1 MADRYWVGGS
11 GTWNTTNTT
20 NWSTSSG
27 GSGGASV
34 PIFSDNVFFD
44 SGSDAGANYTVTVSG
59 FPACANFN
67 VTSQDF
73 IFTLSGTSSD
83 NLDVHGSVAINPVTA
98 GRYATSG
105 ALRITFRGTGTH
117 TISLN
122 NTAASRIVDGTI
134 TFGGSG
140 GTYTLSTSMAALGQI
155 SVSVG
160 TLNLNGFT
168 LTANGDFTQASGTT
182 LNFGTG
188 GVLYCDSGNRTF
200 TLSGT
205 VSAASG
211 HVWMNTAGNVTLACG
226 NVTINQ
232 VTLGTAACQ
241 QITISPT
248 GVGALFTTLTL
259 GGTVTTSRVVTIN
272 SSFTA
277 TTLNFNGA
285 SATTNPHNRRTFVY
299 GSGGSRTI
307 TSTTLQNV
315 SCLDFYNI
323 AFSGV
328 TLSGSSIGDLSAN
341 SGITFTAAKTVYWV
355 GGTGNWVTNAAT
367 RWAASSGG
375 AAAVT
380 NFPLPQDTV
389 VIDNSSGAASSTIT
403 VDAVYPA
410 ILKAGIGVFSAG
422 ARTTALTVSAPSAPE
437 IIVLGNWTS
446 GSGLT
451 LSLGCGL
458 FFGKSSTIT
467 SNGASFTSTFRIDPG
482 VTVTAADNLTVSQGV
497 SNNFGTFAVGNNT
510 VTFGAYSQT
519 SPASLTFGSGTLVL
533 TGSGAAFTMTSGTV
547 TPGTGTIRLTSAS
560 SKTFAG
566 GGKTYNILQ
575 NGGAGA
581 LTISGNNTF
590 TTIQNTVQPTTFTFT
605 SGSTQTVTNFS
616 VSGTSGNL
624 VTINAT
630 STGAATLSKS
640 SGTVNV
646 SFCNI
651 SRSAATG
658 GATWLAL
665 TSNGNVDGGNNAGWS
680 FGSSGNGLFFGS
692 NF

>member
-1 MADRYWVGGS
+1 MADRYWVGGT
-11 GTWNTTNTT
+11 GTWNGTNTT

-27 GSGGASV
+27 GASGASV
-34 PIFSDNVFFD
+34 PTSADNVFFD
-44 SGSDAGANYTVTVSG
+44 NASDSGADYTVTISSS
-59 FPACANFN
+59 PSCANFT
-67 VTSQDF
+67 VSSQDF
-73 IFTLSGTSSD
+73 ILTLAGSSDLTILGSISINPGVLGRYNPTNTAQWAVSVFSGSRTISVSNAAKLSNAAVQFSGT
-83 NLDVHGSVAINPVTA
+83 
-98 GRYATSG
+98 
-105 ALRITFRGTGTH
+105 
-117 TISLN
+117 
-122 NTAASRIVDGTI
+122 
-134 TFGGSG
+134 
-140 GTYTLSTSMAALGQI
+140 GTYTLSTGVTFGGNVTVLTGVTVELA
-155 SVSVG
+155 
-160 TLNLNGFT
+160 GFT
-168 LTANGDFTQASGTT
+168 LSTGAGDFALNSGAT

-188 GVLYCDSGNRTF
+188 GVLYCDTGDRTF

-248 GVGALFTTLTL
+248 GTGAVFTTLTF
-259 GGTVTTSRVVTIN
+259 GGTVANSRVVTIN
-272 SSFTA
+272 NSFTA

-285 SATTNPHNRRTFVY
+285 SATTNPHNRRTFVF
-299 GSGGSRTI
+299 GAGGVSRTI

-315 SCLDFYNI
+315 SCLDFYGI
-323 AFSGV
+323 TFSGV

-341 SGITFTAAKTVYWV
+341 SGITFTTAKTSYWV
-355 GGTGNWVTNAAT
+355 GGTGNWVTDAAT

-403 VDAVYPA
+403 VDAVYPS

-422 ARTTALTVSAPSAPE
+422 ARTTALTLSAASAPE

-451 LSLGCGL
+451 LSLSCGL
-458 FFGKSSTIT
+458 FFGKNSTIT
-467 SNGASFTSTFRIDPG
+467 SNGASFTSTFRIDVV
-482 VTVTAADNLTVSQGV
+482 VTVTAADNLTVSQGI

-510 VTFGAYSQT
+510 VTFGAYSQA

-533 TGSGAAFTMTSGTV
+533 TGSGTAFQVNGGTV
-547 TPGTGTIRLTSAS
+547 TPGTGTIRMTSTS
-560 SKTFAG
+560 SKTFG
-566 GGKTYNILQ
+566 GGGLTYNILQ
-575 NGGAGA
+575 NAGAGA

-630 STGAATLSKS
+630 STGAATLSKA
-640 SGTVNV
+640 SGTVSV

-651 SRSAATG
+651 SRSTATG
-658 GATWLAL
+658 GATWSAL
-665 TSNGNVDGGNNAGWS
+665 TSNGNVDGGTNTGWN
-680 FGSSGNGLFFGS
+680 FGAAGNGLFFGS